1 MSSMRYVTVGD
12 AMFGDAMMFKDAMFF
27 GKDVVLSYF
36 TLNFDHDR
44 SSHVAQL

>member
-27 GKDVVLSYF
+27 GKVV
-36 TLNFDHDR
+36 TLNLDHDR
-44 SSHVAQL
+44 SFHVAQL